1 MLIYNES
8 MWHFPHLKITSENY
22 LSFLGLLSDMYLL
35 KQPQGGV
42 TGKNLLQK
50 FDKKKRD
57 K

>member
-1 MLIYNES
+1 MLIYNEL